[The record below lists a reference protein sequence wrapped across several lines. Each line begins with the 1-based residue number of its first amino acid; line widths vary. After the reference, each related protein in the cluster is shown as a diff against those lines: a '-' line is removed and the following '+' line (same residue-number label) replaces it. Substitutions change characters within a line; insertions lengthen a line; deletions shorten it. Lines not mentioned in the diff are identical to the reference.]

1 MTTALLTIGRAA
13 DQAGVTA
20 RTLRYY
26 EQLGLLAPTARSV
39 GGARRYGPDDLERVA
54 RIRRLQGLLGQ
65 DLEQVRRVL
74 LAEDRLAEL
83 RAEWN
88 ADADR
93 DHRATIL
100 AEATD
105 INNSL
110 RAQVQAR
117 LGALADFAAELEEKA
132 ARYRQVAEELD
143 AEERAGR

>member
-1 MTTALLTIGRAA
+1 MSAALSIGRAA
-13 DQAGVTA
+13 EAAGVTT

-26 EQLGLLAPTARSV
+26 EQLGLLAATARSV
-39 GGARRYGPDDLERVA
+39 GGARRYSADDLERVA
-54 RIRRLQGLLGQ
+54 RIRQLQGLLGQ

-74 LAEDRLAEL
+74 AAEDRLAEL
-83 RAEWN
+83 RAEWD

-93 DHRATIL
+93 AHRATIL

-110 RAQVQAR
+110 RAQVQAKVA
-117 LGALADFAAELEEKA
+117 ALADFATELEEKA

-143 AEERAGR
+143 AEDARRA